1 MFKKKK
7 LGFAKSSLQVRS
19 TAELDKEVNE
29 MLNVPDPPSLSGVAI
44 LEQRPEDCMED
55 KENNENS

>member
-1 MFKKKK
+1 
-7 LGFAKSSLQVRS
+7 
-19 TAELDKEVNE
+19 

-55 KENNENS
+55 KENNENP